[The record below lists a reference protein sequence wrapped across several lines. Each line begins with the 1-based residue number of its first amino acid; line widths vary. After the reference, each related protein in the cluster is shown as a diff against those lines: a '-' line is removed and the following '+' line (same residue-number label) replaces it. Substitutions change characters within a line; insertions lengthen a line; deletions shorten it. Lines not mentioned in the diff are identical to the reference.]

1 MVNFLSVPMNP
12 TLRTIG
18 LFAILTALFL
28 LVGYIIG
35 YLYGGTV
42 DALIFFLI
50 IALLVNLFTYFF
62 SSALVLWS
70 YGAKIVNE
78 NEEPRVYGIVRQVA
92 QRAGLPMPRV
102 AIIETDIPNAFAT
115 GRNRRHAV
123 VAVTRGLLKLMNDD
137 ELEGVIGHEMGHV
150 KDRDMLLM
158 TVAATIVGALTF
170 LSRFY
175 LFQSIFSSREREN
188 DIIAMIVLALAAF
201 GAMLLQLAISRQRE
215 FKADE
220 MSARITGKPL
230 SLADAL
236 RKIENYVERKPLQ
249 NGNPST
255 ASLFIVNP
263 FRGRSILHL
272 FSTHPPTEER
282 IKRLEKMAVKNSLNS
297 IR

>member
-1 MVNFLSVPMNP
+1 MNP
-12 TLRTIG
+12 TLRTLG
-18 LFAILTALFL
+18 LFALLTGIFL

-35 YLYGGTV
+35 LLYGGTL
-42 DALIFFLI
+42 DALILFLI
-50 IALLVNLFTYFF
+50 LAFIVNIFTYFF
-62 SSALVLWS
+62 SSHLVLWS
-70 YGAKIVNE
+70 YGARIVDE
-78 NEEPRVYGIVRQVA
+78 RQEPRVYSIVRQVA
-92 QRAGLPMPRV
+92 QNAGLPMPRV
-102 AIIETDIPNAFAT
+102 AVIETDIPNAFAT
-115 GRNRRHAV
+115 GRNKRHAV
-123 VAVTRGLLKLMNDD
+123 VAVTRGLLNLMNDD
-137 ELEGVIGHEMGHV
+137 ELEGVIGHEMGHI

-175 LFQSIFSSREREN
+175 LFQSIFSSRDREN
-188 DIIAMIVLALAAF
+188 DIIAVIVLALAAF

-220 MSARITGKPL
+220 MSARITRKPL
-230 SLADAL
+230 SLANAL
-236 RKIENYVERKPLQ
+236 RKIEGYVERRPMQ

-263 FRGRSILHL
+263 FRGRSILNL

-282 IKRLEKMAVKNSLNS
+282 IKRLEKLAMKNSLNS

>member
-1 MVNFLSVPMNP
+1 MNA
-12 TLRTIG
+12 TLRTFG
-18 LFAILTALFL
+18 LFLMLTALFL

-35 YLYGGTV
+35 YFYGNTV
-42 DALIFFLI
+42 DALILFLI

-62 SSALVLWS
+62 SSSMVLWS
-70 YGAKIVNE
+70 YGARIINE
-78 NEEPRVYGIVRQVA
+78 NDNPRIYSIVKRVA
-92 QRAGLPMPRV
+92 QNAQLPMPRV

-115 GRNRRHAV
+115 GRNKKHAV
-123 VAVTRGLLKLMNDD
+123 VAVTRGLMNLMNDD
-137 ELEGVIGHEMGHV
+137 EIEAVIGHEMGHV

-170 LSRFY
+170 MSRYY
-175 LFQSIFSSREREN
+175 LFQSIFSSRDREN
-188 DIIAMIVLALAAF
+188 DIIAVIVLALAAF

-220 MSARITGKPL
+220 MSARITKKPL
-230 SLADAL
+230 SLANAL
-236 RKIENYVERKPLQ
+236 RKIEGYVERKPMQ

-263 FRGRSILHL
+263 FRGRSIINL

-282 IKRLEKMAVKNSLNS
+282 IKRLEKMAMKNSLDS

>member
-1 MVNFLSVPMNP
+1 MNP

-18 LFAILTALFL
+18 LFLILTGLFL

-42 DALIFFLI
+42 DALLLFLI
-50 IALLVNLFTYFF
+50 IALLVNIFTYFF
-62 SSALVLWS
+62 SSSLVLWS
-70 YGAKIVNE
+70 YGAKIINE
-78 NEEPRVYGIVRQVA
+78 NQEPRVYGIVRKVA
-92 QRAGLPMPRV
+92 QNAGLPMPKV

-115 GRNRRHAV
+115 GRNKRHAV
-123 VAVTRGLLKLMNDD
+123 VAVTRGLLNIMNDD

-150 KDRDMLLM
+150 RDRDMLLM
-158 TVAATIVGALTF
+158 TVAATIVGALTY

-175 LFQSIFSSREREN
+175 LFQSMFSSREREN
-188 DIIAMIVLALAAF
+188 DIIAMIVLGLAAF
-201 GAMLLQLAISRQRE
+201 GALLLQLAISRQRE

-220 MSARITGKPL
+220 MSAKITKKPL
-230 SLADAL
+230 SLASAL
-236 RKIENYVERKPLQ
+236 RKIENYVERRPLQ

-263 FRGRSILHL
+263 FRGKSLLHL

-282 IKRLEKMAVKNSLNS
+282 IKRLEKMAMKNSLNS